1 MKWVKLLLASALIFG
16 GIVETAPAQEVEKEE
31 CDCRTWRGVQVFP
44 GGENWRALTWV
55 SGRARLGVYVTTEA
69 NPETDRY
76 GALLSGVTE
85 GGPADKAGLREGDI
99 ITALNG
105 ESLLSGGESF
115 EEGESAPG
123 MRLIERSR
131 KLEVGDTVTVE
142 YRRDGDV
149 GTTELVAGEF
159 DNQISIGTFHIGD
172 LDRMRGLLERAYEM
186 PQVHISAPES
196 FALRLG
202 AALPGLELVSLN
214 PELGEYFG
222 TDEGVLVLSVPEES
236 ELNLRA
242 GDVIQSIDGRAVK
255 SPSHAMRILRSY
267 EASEEVSFEVLRKNK
282 RAMVTGKVSEP
293 IKLDRVIELK
303 RKD

>member
-1 MKWVKLLLASALIFG
+1 MKWVKLLLAGALVFG
-16 GIVETAPAQEVEKEE
+16 GAVDTAPAQEVEKEE
-31 CDCRTWRGVQVFP
+31 CDCRTWSGVRVFP
-44 GGENWRALTWV
+44 GGDNWRALTWV

-85 GGPADKAGLREGDI
+85 GGPADKAGLKEGDI

-105 ESLLSGGESF
+105 ESLMSGGEAF

-131 KLEVGDTVTVE
+131 NLEVGDTVTVE

-149 GTTELVAGEF
+149 ETTELVAGEF
-159 DNQISIGTFHIGD
+159 DERISIGRLHIGD
-172 LDRMRGLLERAYEM
+172 SDRMSGLLERAYEM

-202 AALPGLELVSLN
+202 AALPGLELVALN

-267 EASEEVSFEVLRKNK
+267 EGSEEVSFDVLRKNK
-282 RAMVTGKVSEP
+282 RTTVSGKVSEP
-293 IKLDRVIELK
+293 MRLDRVIELK
-303 RKD
+303 REE